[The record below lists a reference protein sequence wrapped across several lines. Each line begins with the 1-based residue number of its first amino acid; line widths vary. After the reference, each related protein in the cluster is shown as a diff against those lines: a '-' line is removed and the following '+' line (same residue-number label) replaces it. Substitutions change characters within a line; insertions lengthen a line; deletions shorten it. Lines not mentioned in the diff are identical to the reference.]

1 MNNFSSFKKVCSCKW
16 FVNLSAKVLFSNVKI
31 MTDNHNHINRSM
43 NPKKNSIKSSS
54 TYPGVIEMCNQ
65 AMDGIDLVDPRTAA

>member
-1 MNNFSSFKKVCSCKW
+1 
-16 FVNLSAKVLFSNVKI
+16 

-43 NPKKNSIKSSS
+43 NPKKNRIKSSS